1 MVTKEGD
8 YDDDDDDDDED
19 TSNDDNDDGRVSG
32 GAVTTT
38 VVMMGMVSDD
48 DLIREFFLSTE
59 KLVCGKGYNRITPFT
74 FKSCNLRVLL

>member
-8 YDDDDDDDDED
+8 YDNDDDDDED

-48 DLIREFFLSTE
+48 DLIRECFLSTE

>member
-8 YDDDDDDDDED
+8 YDDEDDGDA
-19 TSNDDNDDGRVSG
+19 SNDDNDDGRVSG

-38 VVMMGMVSDD
+38 LMMMGMVSDD
-48 DLIREFFLSTE
+48 DRIREFFLSTE

>member
-1 MVTKEGD
+1 MIMVTKEGD
-8 YDDDDDDDDED
+8 YDDQDDA
-19 TSNDDNDDGRVSG
+19 SNDDNDDRRVSG

-38 VVMMGMVSDD
+38 VVLMGMVSDD

-59 KLVCGKGYNRITPFT
+59 NLVCGTGYNRITPST

>member
-1 MVTKEGD
+1 MIMVTKEGD
-8 YDDDDDDDDED
+8 CDHDDDA
-19 TSNDDNDDGRVSG
+19 SNDDDGRVSG

-38 VVMMGMVSDD
+38 LIMMGMVSDD
-48 DLIREFFLSTE
+48 DRIREFFLSTE